1 MAKKVEKKDAGVGV
15 GLRAGK
21 PSAGDKR
28 KGLALEALAGKNQTV
43 RVNFD
48 LDREEHVKLKVYA
61 AMAGKSIADVLR
73 ELVAGLG

>member
-1 MAKKVEKKDAGVGV
+1 MSKDSI

-28 KGLALEALAGKNQTV
+28 KEMALDSLTEKNRTV

-48 LDREEHVKLKVYA
+48 LDRDEHIRLKIHA
-61 AMAGKSIADVLR
+61 AKAGKSVADVLR
-73 ELVAGLG
+73 ELVAKLSD

>member
-1 MAKKVEKKDAGVGV
+1 MSRNESV

-28 KGLALEALAGKNQTV
+28 KGLALDALTDKNQTV

-48 LDREEHVKLKVYA
+48 LDREEHIRLKVHA
-61 AMAGKSIADVLR
+61 AKTGKAIADVLR
-73 ELVAGLG
+73 ELVATIE